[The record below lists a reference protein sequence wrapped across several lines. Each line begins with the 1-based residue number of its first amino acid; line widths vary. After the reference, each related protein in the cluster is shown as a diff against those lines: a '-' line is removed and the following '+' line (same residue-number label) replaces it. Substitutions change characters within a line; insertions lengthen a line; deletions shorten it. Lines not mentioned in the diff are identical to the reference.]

1 MIRRRH
7 LPLLAALPAAPALAQ
22 GERYPNRTITFIVP
36 YPPGGSSDNSARPV
50 AQKLGEVLGQS
61 VVIENRGGAGGSLGA
76 AVVAGAKPDGYTLAG
91 VPDRGADH
99 QPAHDGLALR
109 SARAFAPVSMLAF
122 GDGVVAMHP
131 SVPARSI
138 PELIAHA
145 KASPTPLRFG
155 SAGNGT
161 ITQMTGELFAEA
173 AGIRLEH
180 VPYRG
185 SAPALTDL
193 LAGRVHLQFDPIA
206 IPAIKDGRLIGL
218 AISGDQRSAELPQL
232 PTLKEL
238 GLAGDQGLSFHGLA
252 APAGVPA
259 EVMERLTAALKQV
272 LAMPEVAR
280 AMAPVGLRPNFE
292 AGEAFAERLRRDR
305 EVFGA
310 AVRGR
315 ARGRSDGDG
324 AAQQVKVWDEGPVRV
339 VAIDRPDKGNAIN
352 RAVAEQI
359 QAAMRDFDR
368 SDSRVAVLTGTG
380 TKAFSVGADVSDVPE
395 LWRAV
400 PNVGWQTDKPLIA
413 AVEGWCVGGAL
424 VLAMMADLAVCGAGA
439 KFYYPEAKL
448 GLTGGM
454 IAALP
459 SRIPHK
465 IAMELMLLCRT
476 FEAERAAAVGLVN
489 EVVPEGE
496 ALSARGGVGARVGGL
511 RAAGARRDQAH
522 GGGRDPAARTFGALG
537 AARRAAG
544 GDTQF
549 GRFRGGRGGV
559 PGAAGAGVPGAVT
572 TGAARPVAGAGVRRG
587 AHSDKSPAPASRARE
602 AVAAA
607 VPAARRSRIR
617 IVNPPATPA
626 RGERER
632 VRWRCRRPAWHVRT
646 NARSPRGGD
655 VNAAKLVLVPA
666 EAVRTNRRPEARRGR
681 GGARSHDAPLC
692 ADRRRR

>member
-7 LPLLAALPAAPALAQ
+7 LPLLAALPASPALAQ

-76 AVVAGAKPDGYTLAG
+76 AVVAGAKPDGYTLLVFPTA
-91 VPDRGADH
+91 VLTISPH
-99 QPAHDGLALR
+99 MMALPYDPG
-109 SARAFAPVSMLAF
+109 RAFAPVSMLAF

-131 SVPARSI
+131 SVPARSV

-173 AGIRLEH
+173 AGIRMEH

-259 EVMERLTAALKQV
+259 EVMERLTSALKQV

-280 AMAPVGLRPNFE
+280 AMAPVGLRPHFE

-310 AVRGR
+310 AVR
-315 ARGRSDGDG
+315 
-324 AAQQVKVWDEGPVRV
+324 
-339 VAIDRPDKGNAIN
+339 
-352 RAVAEQI
+352 
-359 QAAMRDFDR
+359 
-368 SDSRVAVLTGTG
+368 
-380 TKAFSVGADVSDVPE
+380 
-395 LWRAV
+395 
-400 PNVGWQTDKPLIA
+400 
-413 AVEGWCVGGAL
+413 
-424 VLAMMADLAVCGAGA
+424 
-439 KFYYPEAKL
+439 
-448 GLTGGM
+448 
-454 IAALP
+454 
-459 SRIPHK
+459 
-465 IAMELMLLCRT
+465 RT
-476 FEAERAAAVGLVN
+476 
-489 EVVPEGE
+489 
-496 ALSARGGVGARVGGL
+496 GAR
-511 RAAGARRDQAH
+511 
-522 GGGRDPAARTFGALG
+522 T
-537 AARRAAG
+537 
-544 GDTQF
+544 
-549 GRFRGGRGGV
+549 
-559 PGAAGAGVPGAVT
+559 
-572 TGAARPVAGAGVRRG
+572 
-587 AHSDKSPAPASRARE
+587 E
-602 AVAAA
+602 
-607 VPAARRSRIR
+607 
-617 IVNPPATPA
+617 
-626 RGERER
+626 
-632 VRWRCRRPAWHVRT
+632 
-646 NARSPRGGD
+646 
-655 VNAAKLVLVPA
+655 
-666 EAVRTNRRPEARRGR
+666 
-681 GGARSHDAPLC
+681 
-692 ADRRRR
+692 